1 MKQKFAV
8 IISILFLSF
17 SFNAVA
23 TADTDDARQEAAV
36 LELIDANT
44 EIYELIYQE
53 VEKSEVLVAD
63 YELKIAEETDASKKL
78 EIQNELDAKIEELVK
93 NLQVKAEEMTKN
105 AIEEAAKHGIIAECE
120 LVEVEIYGKK
130 YLVDPGKIIDMV

>member
-36 LELIDANT
+36 LELLEANT
-44 EIYELIYQE
+44 DIYEYIQQE
-53 VEKSEVLVAD
+53 VEKSEILVAD
-63 YELKIAEETDASKKL
+63 FEEKIALEFDETKKAELQSGLDSKIAE
-78 EIQNELDAKIEELVK
+78 LVG
-93 NLQVKAEEMTKN
+93 NLQVKAEQMTKV
-105 AIEEAAKHGIIAECE
+105 AIEEAAKYGIIAECE
-120 LVEVEIYGKK
+120 YIEVEIYGNT
-130 YLVDPGKIIDMV
+130 YLIDPLRIIDIA